1 MATKESIH
9 AALASKWLDPG
20 LCTLA
25 NHESSLKDLYL
36 FIYALQDLCV
46 PPKEANGSTSAHL
59 RNSAWQ
65 QLDINGNNLVS
76 LAETGK
82 WVLERVIG
90 IYCPKEMAG
99 LTGMDKSSA
108 ELLYKHFYPCFI
120 RAFLDAADY
129 GAATKVTQKD
139 GGKSYSNS
147 KTTGDDYVQ
156 YKEFRLLCTYLC
168 IYATIWEAFGNL
180 DGAGKG
186 IDAAD
191 DRRISI
197 DEWTGRAKTMIG
209 HPLASL
215 SISGSADPAKV
226 FAAMDSDGKGKVLL
240 SEFSTYIE
248 DYEFAL
254 GTRWGTLL
262 NAGEKVKASAGV
274 AAAATSA
281 SS

>member
-1 MATKESIH
+1 M
-9 AALASKWLDPG
+9 G
-20 LCTLA
+20 F
-25 NHESSLKDLYL
+25 L
-36 FIYALQDLCV
+36 FIYSLQKLCV
-46 PPKEANGSTSAHL
+46 GSGSPYTKASKTL
-59 RNSAWQ
+59 RLSAWHR
-65 QLDINGNNLVS
+65 LDFNDNGIVS

-82 WVLERVIG
+82 WIKERLINFYVG
-90 IYCPKEMAG
+90 DKDNKGFG
-99 LTGMDKSSA
+99 LDKSDC
-108 ELLYKHFYPCFI
+108 ELLYKHFYPSFI

-129 GAATKVTQKD
+129 GAPTKVIQK
-139 GGKSYSNS
+139 KSYSNT

-156 YKEFRLLCTYLC
+156 LKEFRLLCTYLC

-191 DRRISI
+191 DRKISI

-215 SISGSADPAKV
+215 SMGGSADPAKV
-226 FAAMDSDGKGKVLL
+226 FAAMDSDGKGAVLL

-248 DYEFAL
+248 DYEYAL

-262 NAGEKVKASAGV
+262 NAGEKVVTSAGAGAV
-274 AAAATSA
+274 AASSATS
-281 SS
+281 